1 MAESFRGAV
10 AQVLLKKAGG
20 GLIAAREVLLA
31 TAPVTRVISEGQ
43 LGQLPL
49 ALESGRKHGMVS
61 FTDALVDYVRGG
73 TVDLREAFRKAP
85 DRDRAARKP
94 QARRHRHQRRRTTR
108 LSEIRTD
115 PRFGLRSSWQM

>member
-1 MAESFRGAV
+1 M

-31 TAPVTRVISEGQ
+31 TAPVTRVLVEGQ

-61 FTDALVDYVRGG
+61 FTDALTDYVRAG
-73 TVDLREAFRKAP
+73 TVDVREAFRKTP
-85 DRDRAARKP
+85 DRN
-94 QARRHRHQRRRTTR
+94 R
-108 LSEIRTD
+108 LLDSLKREGIDTSVVER
-115 PRFGLRSSWQM
+115 LA